1 MMGWHH
7 ADRSTFSVCIKTL
20 GITGEEWI
28 SASYLSLI
36 AISGFM
42 FPASLFNLL
51 LLNRH
56 FVLES
61 GREEG
66 EWTLLI
72 VLQVQGSL
80 SLSPLTH
87 LLVWWKAPCG
97 KQLCS
102 ETFSVTNSKEHF
114 VLQQVGRPG
123 ERRLC
128 LSSVLETTTLCHS
141 QSTIALLKLRKANN
155 GLVT

>member
-7 ADRSTFSVCIKTL
+7 ADRSTFSVHIKTV

-36 AISGFM
+36 EINGFM
-42 FPASLFNLL
+42 FPASLFNVLVP
-51 LLNRH
+51 NRH
-56 FVLES
+56 FVFEP

-66 EWTLLI
+66 EWTLLS

-80 SLSPLTH
+80 SFSPVTQLE
-87 LLVWWKAPCG
+87 VWWKAPCG
-97 KQLCS
+97 KKLCT
-102 ETFSVTNSKEHF
+102 ETSPLPNGKEHF
-114 VLQQVGRPG
+114 VLERVGRPG
-123 ERRLC
+123 VRWLC
-128 LSSVLETTTLCHS
+128 LSSMLETTTPCHS
-141 QSTIALLKLRKANN
+141 QSTVAFLKPGKANT